1 MAWIWAFNFWLGFWV
16 LTFGLAWGFRL
27 LSFGLFFSKIASLKH
42 HKMVRFGPPPQSG
55 SQNCSKTGGLILT
68 SSWPLG
74 ALLDA
79 SGAEK
84 KILGAALGRSK
95 RNSKRGFSYLG
106 GQKAPKTE
114 PGRVP
119 NRVPE
124 ATRTKN
130 VSSCKTMFFLM
141 DCSGF

>member
-1 MAWIWAFNFWLGFWV
+1 MGFNFWLGLGLSALIFW
-16 LTFGLAWGFRL
+16 LI
-27 LSFGLFFSKIASLKH
+27 FSKIASLKH
-42 HKMVRFGPPPQSG
+42 PKMVRFGRGGPQSS

-95 RNSKRGFSYLG
+95 RNLKRGFSYLG
-106 GQKAPKTE
+106 AKALPKGSPGDSKMGSQIGSGLEKAKSQKMQYLSHE
-114 PGRVP
+114 
-119 NRVPE
+119 NLD
-124 ATRTKN
+124 
-130 VSSCKTMFFLM
+130 F
-141 DCSGF
+141 